1 MNWLPLTS
9 LEGLDNLVQQSF
21 TEQIAIF
28 KHSTRCSISRMIK
41 DRVERGVPRQHMPA
55 YYLDLLE
62 HRDIS
67 NSIAT
72 RVNVQHESPQLL
84 ILRNGVCTSHASHN
98 AIQPEML
105 GI

>member
-1 MNWLPLTS
+1 MYVVYS
-9 LEGLDNLVQQSF
+9 
-21 TEQIAIF
+21 
-28 KHSTRCSISRMIK
+28 SITCQYKDIPVWSVTAGRPEDRMIK